1 MIAQFRMLVSVLFLF
16 GFAVSPSAEN
26 VRVNLEEPK
35 DAALYSGISNLRGW
49 AVAESGI
56 AAIEIDI
63 DGTYAFNCPWA
74 ERAAMWRMPIPITPI
89 QTCPVLHGIQL
100 QGVGIG

>member
-1 MIAQFRMLVSVLFLF
+1 MRVIMIAQFRMLVGVLFLF

-26 VRVNLEEPK
+26 VRVNLEEPR

-56 AAIEIDI
+56 AVIEIDI
-63 DGTYAFNCPWA
+63 DEPTPSMCP
-74 ERAAMWRMPIPITPI
+74 
-89 QTCPVLHGIQL
+89 
-100 QGVGIG
+100 